1 MKQRTKAADAAFTAA
16 GAALIAICSWITFP
30 LTVPI
35 TLQTLGV
42 CLVAG
47 ILGAKKGL
55 AATAVYI
62 LVGAAGVPVFHGFT
76 GGAGILLGN
85 TGGYIIGFIFTA
97 LITGLASDRYGAKPM
112 PLILSMTV
120 GVLVCYA
127 FGTVWFAVLYAKT
140 GGSAGIMTILGW
152 CVFPFIIPDAIK
164 IAAAAFLTARLKPL
178 IKSA

>member
-1 MKQRTKAADAAFTAA
+1 
-16 GAALIAICSWITFP
+16 
-30 LTVPI
+30 
-35 TLQTLGV
+35 
-42 CLVAG
+42 
-47 ILGAKKGL
+47 
-55 AATAVYI
+55 
-62 LVGAAGVPVFHGFT
+62 
-76 GGAGILLGN
+76 
-85 TGGYIIGFIFTA
+85 
-97 LITGLASDRYGAKPM
+97 
-112 PLILSMTV
+112 MTV